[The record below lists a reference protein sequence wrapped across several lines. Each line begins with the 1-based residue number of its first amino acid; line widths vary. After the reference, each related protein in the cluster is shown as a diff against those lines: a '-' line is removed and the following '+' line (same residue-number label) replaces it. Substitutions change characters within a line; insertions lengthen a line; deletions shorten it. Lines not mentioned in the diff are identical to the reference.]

1 MENIQWMSDADILLH
16 LGNKIKEWRLQMN
29 ISQSELANRTLLSV
43 LTIQKVEGG
52 SGTSVSNLLRIM
64 RQTGHLDLFDFAI
77 KEPQI
82 SPVEYFEFQKKTKE
96 RKRASKQKTND
107 KDTDSSSLW

>member
-29 ISQSELANRTLLSV
+29 ISQSELASRTQLSV
-43 LTIQKVEGG
+43 LTIQKIEAGL
-52 SGTSVSNLLRIM
+52 GTSVANLLRIM

-77 KEPQI
+77 KETQI
-82 SPVEYFEFQKKTKE
+82 SPVEYFELQKKARV
-96 RKRASKQKTND
+96 RKRASKQKSND
-107 KDTDSSSLW
+107 KDTDSTPLW